1 MRGKMTHAIEALVLF
16 LLSLPSDCKFNVCS
30 IGSKLKFIF
39 EEARSVPYNPANA
52 GHAIA
57 EVKKFKA
64 DFGGLDIYTPLRTV
78 LEMETD
84 CKKTDIFLLTDGAVE
99 NANDII
105 ALVEEECNLDRRVHT
120 LGLGEGVDE
129 KLIKK
134 CAAKGFGNYYL
145 IKDYANLEYKVIDAL
160 TQTQLNYL
168 VLQNLVFLDANNAK
182 IQLNWLKDCIVPL
195 KNA

>member
-1 MRGKMTHAIEALVLF
+1 M
-16 LLSLPSDCKFNVCS
+16 
-30 IGSKLKFIF
+30 
-39 EEARSVPYNPANA
+39 
-52 GHAIA
+52 
-57 EVKKFKA
+57 
-64 DFGGLDIYTPLRTV
+64 
-78 LEMETD
+78 
-84 CKKTDIFLLTDGAVE
+84 
-99 NANDII
+99 
-105 ALVEEECNLDRRVHT
+105 
-120 LGLGEGVDE
+120 
-129 KLIKK
+129 IKK